1 MLRNAPVVPYIPA
14 TDIKRAREFYEKKVG
29 LVPKEQ
35 IGGDV
40 VYECGAGS
48 WIYLYQSAGAGTSEA
63 SQAFWQVEDV
73 EAEVRE
79 LRSRGVVFE
88 EYDVPGMKTKTGL
101 PQGAAPRPPGSGTAK
116 GTSWR
121 SSRRSADGRSAHR
134 MTLQRG
140 ARLGPYEV
148 LELTGT
154 GGMGEVYKARDTRIH
169 RTVALKTLNAV
180 PDDEAGAR
188 GRLMHEARAVGALN
202 HPHICALHDVG
213 QSEGRDFLVMEFLE
227 GETLAQ
233 RLARG
238 RLPVDDVLQIGAQI
252 SSGLAAA
259 HRAGVVHRD
268 LKPANVMLT
277 RGGVKLLDFGIAG
290 YRAPDGPTPG
300 ATTASAAWAE
310 PELAGTLPYMAPEQL
325 EGRTID
331 RRADIFALG
340 AVLFE
345 MVTGSRAFQG
355 TSSPAVIAA
364 ILADT
369 RPRASNGDA
378 SVPRALDRLISAC
391 LARDPDKRPQDAADV
406 VRELTWIGQDL
417 TAPEARLQ
425 SPAPRRRWGVHAAW
439 AAMLVAIAILSWTA
453 ADRRAKDLP
462 PTNRTPV
469 VVLMDSPLPGR
480 VYDPRTA
487 AAGGTNADDGAT
499 RLALLDSS
507 CTRRTRARCGIVRS
521 KSSRKIRI
529 SSSPTCRA

>member
-1 MLRNAPVVPYIPA
+1 
-14 TDIKRAREFYEKKVG
+14 
-29 LVPKEQ
+29 
-35 IGGDV
+35 
-40 VYECGAGS
+40 
-48 WIYLYQSAGAGTSEA
+48 
-63 SQAFWQVEDV
+63 
-73 EAEVRE
+73 
-79 LRSRGVVFE
+79 
-88 EYDVPGMKTKTGL
+88 
-101 PQGAAPRPPGSGTAK
+101 
-116 GTSWR
+116 
-121 SSRRSADGRSAHR
+121 

-188 GRLMHEARAVGALN
+188 GRLMREARAVGALN

-213 QSEGRDFLVMEFLE
+213 EWEGRDFLVMEFLD
-227 GETLAQ
+227 GETLGH
-233 RLARG
+233 RLGRG
-238 RLPVDDVLQIGAQI
+238 RLPLDEVLQIGAQI
-252 SSGLAAA
+252 ASALAAA

-290 YRAPDGPTPG
+290 YRAPDGATPG
-300 ATTASAAWAE
+300 VTTASVAGVE

-325 EGRTID
+325 EGRTVD

-345 MVTGSRAFQG
+345 MATGRRAFQG
-355 TSSPAVIAA
+355 TSPAAVIAS

-369 RPRASNGDA
+369 RPRASSGDA

-391 LARDPDKRPQDAADV
+391 LARDADERPQDAGDM
-406 VRELTWIGQDL
+406 VRELTWIRQDL
-417 TAPEARLQ
+417 TAPD
-425 SPAPRRRWGVHAAW
+425 APVKTPRWGVHAAW
-439 AAMLVAIAILSWTA
+439 AAMLIAIAVLSWTA
-453 ADRRAKDLP
+453 ANRRATDLP
-462 PTNRTPV
+462 PPNRTPV

-487 AAGGTNADDGAT
+487 AAGGTNADDVSDALGGLGLVVHKENTSPLWHREEQVVAQNPDLVVAHLSCLYDARVGAGDKNVSDHLFT
-499 RLALLDSS
+499 QAENRLLLVFAYAAA
-507 CTRRTRARCGIVRS
+507 RNPRTRFIVYSRGRFREAGGEEVWVSQQEARLPVFKGRL
-521 KSSRKIRI
+521 
-529 SSSPTCRA
+529 RAFTVPGGDERATFRDAETARLLKARVVDLLQLNAR